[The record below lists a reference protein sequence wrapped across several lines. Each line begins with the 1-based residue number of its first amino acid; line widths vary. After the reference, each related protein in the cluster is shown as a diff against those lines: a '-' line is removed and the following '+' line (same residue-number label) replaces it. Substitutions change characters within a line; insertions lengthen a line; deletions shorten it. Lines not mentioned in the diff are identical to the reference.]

1 MEGELGSVELEAWVD
16 FGSGSGFDFGFER
29 LDSQS

>member
-1 MEGELGSVELEAWVD
+1 VDALGFVELEAGVD

-29 LDSQS
+29 LDSQW

>member
-1 MEGELGSVELEAWVD
+1 VVDELGFVELKAWAD

-29 LDSQS
+29 FDSQW

>member
-1 MEGELGSVELEAWVD
+1 VDELGFVELEAWVD

-29 LDSQS
+29 FDS